1 MGFMVH
7 FVQNPAD
14 ILAMVF
20 DVRDSVIV
28 FRNRVTTLLDTRK
41 SHKASMIHK
50 LLCNV
55 KKVTMDRTAFP
66 HVDIQTS
73 GESVN
78 SSVTVLSLDVTTSK
92 AVDTRQVSKLFR
104 KIVR

>member
-1 MGFMVH
+1 
-7 FVQNPAD
+7 
-14 ILAMVF
+14 
-20 DVRDSVIV
+20 
-28 FRNRVTTLLDTRK
+28 
-41 SHKASMIHK
+41 MIHK

-78 SSVTVLSLDVTTSK
+78 SIVTVLSLDVTTSK

-104 KIVR
+104 KIVRYM

>member
-1 MGFMVH
+1 MQENSRYEWKMQSYRHVFLNFKV
-7 FVQNPAD
+7 
-14 ILAMVF
+14 ILRLF
-20 DVRDSVIV
+20 LFFQPSR
-28 FRNRVTTLLDTRK
+28 
-41 SHKASMIHK
+41 KASMIHK

>member
-1 MGFMVH
+1 
-7 FVQNPAD
+7 
-14 ILAMVF
+14 
-20 DVRDSVIV
+20 
-28 FRNRVTTLLDTRK
+28 
-41 SHKASMIHK
+41 
-50 LLCNV
+50 
-55 KKVTMDRTAFP
+55 MDRTAFP